1 MKDPL
6 VAILQGGVQRPGS
19 TAAEV
24 ATIVAGDAVA
34 IERLAGLLENAD
46 PRVRGGAADGLAAL
60 SERDP
65 AALVPHVEALA
76 HALAREETQ
85 TRVGAQRALAAVA
98 EVAPTALEDEFDQIR
113 LGAFDPANND
123 LRRWAAMAI
132 GHYGA
137 GDDVRG
143 RRAFPHLAEA
153 IRRFHDH
160 RRPSDLLF
168 GVLLLARAETSDWL
182 KNEIWKSARR
192 HEAHPD
198 PAVREKVAEIGR
210 LVHPVS

>member
-6 VAILQGGVQRPGS
+6 VTILQGGVQRPGS

-24 ATIVAGDAVA
+24 ATIVAGDAAA
-34 IERLAGLLENAD
+34 IARLVGLLESAD

-60 SERDP
+60 AEQEAP
-65 AALVPHVEALA
+65 ALVPHVEALA
-76 HALAREETQ
+76 HALSREETQ

-98 EVAPTALEDEFDQIR
+98 AVAPTALEDEFDQIR

-123 LRRWAAMAI
+123 LRRWAALAI

-137 GDDVRG
+137 GDDARG

-153 IRRFHDH
+153 LRRFHDH
-160 RRPSDLLF
+160 RRPSDLLS
-168 GVLLLARAETSDWL
+168 GMLLLARAQSSDWL
-182 KNEIWKSARR
+182 KSEIWKAARK
-192 HEAHPD
+192 HEAHSD
-198 PAVREKVAEIGR
+198 PAVREVVAEIGH
-210 LVHPVS
+210 LVRSVS